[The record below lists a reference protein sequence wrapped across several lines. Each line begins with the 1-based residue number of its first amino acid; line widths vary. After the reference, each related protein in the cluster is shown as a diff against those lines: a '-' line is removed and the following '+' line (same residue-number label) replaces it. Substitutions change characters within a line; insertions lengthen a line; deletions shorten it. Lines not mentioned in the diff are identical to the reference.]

1 MSPEPG
7 SPRASPVGEGAAAV
21 RLLLVRHAKAVR
33 KDRRIDDFDRAL
45 SKRVRRDAPRTGRR
59 LAESGPR
66 PDFVLC
72 SPSRRTRQT
81 WRLAA
86 PALDDPPPVVYDERL
101 YKTPPSKL
109 VPVLAELGPGLRAV
123 VLVGHNP
130 GIHELA
136 AGLCGSG
143 PAELLKRVRAG
154 FPTSG
159 VVVIEV
165 PGGWESLS
173 PGSGRVIACWS
184 PAD

>member
-1 MSPEPG
+1 MSLESG
-7 SPRASPVGEGAAAV
+7 SRPASPGGDGATGV

-33 KDRRIDDFDRAL
+33 KGRPVNDVDRQL
-45 SKRVRRDAPRTGRR
+45 SKRGRGDAPRTGRW
-59 LAESGPR
+59 LADFGPG

-86 PALDDPPPVVYDERL
+86 PALEDPPPVVYDERL
-101 YKTPPSKL
+101 YNAPPSKL
-109 VPVLAELGPGLRAV
+109 VSVLAERAPGLRT
-123 VLVGHNP
+123 VLLLGHNP

-136 AGLCGSG
+136 AALCGSG
-143 PAELLKRVRAG
+143 PPDLLERVRAG

-159 VVVIEV
+159 VVVVEV
-165 PGGWESLS
+165 PGGWERLS
-173 PGSGRVIACWS
+173 PGSGRVTACWS